1 MLPLRE
7 LQLRFRAALTAELA
21 APDAS
26 TAPAAIDAVL
36 LGLVREDG
44 RLGAAPRIQI
54 YRDMYR
60 ARLADI
66 LREDFPRVAVILG
79 DDEFEAL
86 AGRYLARHPS
96 VHPSVRYVGDRFADF
111 VRAERAGPPW
121 LGDLARLEWAR
132 LDVFDDADAEPL
144 RMADLQGV
152 APEDW
157 PALALRAIPACRLVE
172 CAWPV
177 HEIWAATRDAPD
189 GPAAPEPRPVTIRV
203 WREGSDVSHAAI
215 GATERRVFPLLELG
229 VPFSVLCAALEDDL
243 EPEGAAREIGS
254 LLVRWLEDG
263 VLARLPS

>member
-7 LQLRFRAALTAELA
+7 LQLRFRGALTAGLA
-21 APDAS
+21 APDAA
-26 TAPAAIDAVL
+26 TAPASGDMVL
-36 LGLVREDG
+36 LELVRGDA
-44 RLGAAPRIQI
+44 RLGAAQRIQI

-60 ARLADI
+60 TRLVDV
-66 LREDFPRVAVILG
+66 LREDFPLVAVILG

-96 VHPSVRYVGDRFADF
+96 AHPSVRYVGDRFAAF
-111 VRAERAGPPW
+111 VAAERAGPPF

-132 LDVFDDADAEPL
+132 LDVFDDADAAPL

-152 APEDW
+152 APADW
-157 PALALRAIPACRLVE
+157 PALELRAIPACRLLE

-177 HEIWAATRDAPD
+177 HEIWTATREAPD
-189 GPAAPEPRPVTIRV
+189 ALAAPEPRPVTIRV

-215 GATERRVFPLLELG
+215 GAMERRVVPLLARG
-229 VPFSVLCAALEDDL
+229 ASFSALCAALEDDL
-243 EPEGAAREIGS
+243 EPEGAAREIGG
-254 LLVRWLEDG
+254 LLLRWLEDG